1 MNLIDTQLILNI
13 LDMVRNNFFLG
24 VFAYCLG
31 GFGFLFGILSLM
43 RLRKINKI
51 LNTTKLT
58 EYLEEVNSE

>member
-13 LDMVRNNFFLG
+13 LDMIRNNFWLG
-24 VFAYCLG
+24 ATAYLFG
-31 GFGFLFGILSLM
+31 GFGLLFGILSLM
-43 RLRKINKI
+43 RIRRINKI